1 MPEYEK
7 MSKEELIQ
15 LLRDYDE
22 FISEIL
28 YVDDAWNDK
37 EKMLLDI
44 FECCHQ
50 LDTEMSPRL
59 VKHIFS
65 LLENDTDD

>member
-1 MPEYEK
+1 MP
-7 MSKEELIQ
+7 
-15 LLRDYDE
+15 D
-22 FISEIL
+22 
-28 YVDDAWNDK
+28 VDDAWNDK
-37 EKMLLDI
+37 EKMLLDV

-65 LLENDTDD
+65 FLEEGEDW